1 MSEMVAVVG
10 VSGLMKE
17 QPNWSGSSA
26 FNILLAESDEEHAR
40 KLSKI
45 FTIEGF
51 SVMVARDGREAIELF
66 DKMRPGVVLA
76 EVSLPRV
83 SGMDLCRH
91 IRLTSTVPVIF
102 VSSRFSE
109 MDVVLGFE
117 MGADDYIAKPFRVRE
132 LVARVRAAH
141 RRELER
147 KGPELVAVS
156 GVYEYDDLR
165 MDLAKHEVTVNG
177 VAVILARKEFKVLA
191 ILLTHPGRAISRDT
205 LIASVWGSD
214 YYGDT
219 KTLDVHVKRIR
230 RKIEAGGDSP
240 RRILTIR
247 GHGYQFK
254 PTPDE

>member
-1 MSEMVAVVG
+1 MVG
-10 VSGLMKE
+10 VATVARD
-17 QPNWSGSSA
+17 QPSWTSSSA
-26 FNILLAESDEEHAR
+26 FKILLAEADDEHAK

-51 SVMVARDGREAIELF
+51 SVVVARDGREAIELF
-66 DKMRPGVVLA
+66 DSMRPGVVLA
-76 EVSLPRV
+76 DVALPRL

-91 IRLTSTVPVIF
+91 IRMTSSVPVIF
-102 VSSRFSE
+102 LSARFSE

-117 MGADDYIAKPFRVRE
+117 MGADDYVAKPFRVRE

-147 KGPELVAVS
+147 RGPDQVVAT
-156 GVYEYDDLR
+156 GVYEYGDLR

-177 VAVILARKEFKVLA
+177 AAVILARKEFKVLS
-191 ILLTHPGRAISRDT
+191 ILLTNPGRAISRET
-205 LIASVWGSD
+205 LISSVWGSD

-230 RKIEAGGDSP
+230 RKIEAGGRGDSSHP
-240 RRILTIR
+240 DYQRTRLSVQADTRRIAV
-247 GHGYQFK
+247 
-254 PTPDE
+254 